1 MSRLYEPF
9 HQIMEAPACLRSV
22 AMLLVVGTLLAVISF
37 GWVRSEGSGPPEVE
51 QVLDHREEL
60 LI

>member
-1 MSRLYEPF
+1 
-9 HQIMEAPACLRSV
+9 METPAPLRSV
-22 AMLLVVGTLLAVISF
+22 AMLIMVGTLLVIISL
-37 GWVRSEGSGPPEVE
+37 GWVRSEGSGPSEVG